1 MRRTVAL
8 AGNPNVGKSTVF
20 NGLTGKHQHTG
31 NWVGKTVECAWG
43 EYAYGGVTYKVID
56 LPGTYSLNAR
66 SEEEEIANTCI
77 CSDEPELLVVICDAT
92 CLERGLYLLQQIE
105 EKAACPLVL
114 CVNLC
119 DEAEKKGI
127 CIDFT
132 LLEQMIGLPV
142 VPMVARRKK
151 RLEEL
156 KKVVWWELDGRTGEK
171 EAEAEE
177 EPPAP
182 DFKIFCPR
190 WVSTSAVTYKKKD
203 YRRAQERA
211 DRFLTGSWTGTAVML
226 LLLAAVFWLTITGA
240 NYPSSW
246 LWDRLFAVETFL
258 AEGFFRM
265 GAPGWLISA
274 AVYGVYRV
282 VAWVVSVMLPPM
294 AIFFPLFTLF
304 EDLGYLPRVAFNMDG
319 AFKKCRACGKQCLTM
334 CVGITSKTVNFFLIY
349 PKSEKFP
356 LGIFHEFT

>member
-142 VPMVARRKK
+142 VPMVARRKNG
-151 RLEEL
+151 L
-156 KKVVWWELDGRTGEK
+156 VGAGRQNGRE
-171 EAEAEE
+171 
-177 EPPAP
+177 
-182 DFKIFCPR
+182 R
-190 WVSTSAVTYKKKD
+190 SRSGG
-203 YRRAQERA
+203 RAA
-211 DRFLTGSWTGTAVML
+211 GSRFQNILS
-226 LLLAAVFWLTITGA
+226 
-240 NYPSSW
+240 
-246 LWDRLFAVETFL
+246 
-258 AEGFFRM
+258 
-265 GAPGWLISA
+265 
-274 AVYGVYRV
+274 
-282 VAWVVSVMLPPM
+282 
-294 AIFFPLFTLF
+294 
-304 EDLGYLPRVAFNMDG
+304 
-319 AFKKCRACGKQCLTM
+319 
-334 CVGITSKTVNFFLIY
+334 
-349 PKSEKFP
+349 P
-356 LGIFHEFT
+356 LGFHVGGDI

>member
-1 MRRTVAL
+1 M
-8 AGNPNVGKSTVF
+8 
-20 NGLTGKHQHTG
+20 
-31 NWVGKTVECAWG
+31 
-43 EYAYGGVTYKVID
+43 
-56 LPGTYSLNAR
+56 
-66 SEEEEIANTCI
+66 
-77 CSDEPELLVVICDAT
+77 
-92 CLERGLYLLQQIE
+92 
-105 EKAACPLVL
+105 
-114 CVNLC
+114 NLC

-156 KKVVWWELDGRTGEK
+156 KKVIWWELDGRTGEK

-258 AEGFFRM
+258 AEGFLKL
-265 GAPGWLISA
+265 GAPDWLISA

-294 AIFFPLFTLF
+294 AIFFPLFTLL

-334 CVGITSKTVNFFLIY
+334 CVGIA
-349 PKSEKFP
+349 
-356 LGIFHEFT
+356 